1 MTEIDYTTKYSPFF
15 NKKTLFFVDVDT
27 DDKFKNLIDVSNCKL
42 LGILLEIYIN
52 NFSLLNF
59 SNWNKL

>member
-1 MTEIDYTTKYSPFF
+1 MTEINSNTKYSPFF
-15 NKKTLFFVDVDT
+15 NEKYLFFVDVVT
-27 DDKFKNLIDVSNCKL
+27 GDKFKNLIDVSICIL